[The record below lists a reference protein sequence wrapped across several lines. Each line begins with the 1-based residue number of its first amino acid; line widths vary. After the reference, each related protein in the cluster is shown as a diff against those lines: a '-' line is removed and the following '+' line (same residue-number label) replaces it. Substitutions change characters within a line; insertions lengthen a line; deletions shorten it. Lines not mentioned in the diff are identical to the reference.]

1 MTRRIAFMVLTAV
14 TLLLTGCQATPE
26 TPTVAGKGGEYIETM
41 MNAESADDAS
51 AYDAPKS
58 LEYELDHEIQGVRT
72 HVRVSADVLVP
83 EASASVA
90 TVSPA
95 DISFHA
101 VSGLLNAVGPDRPI
115 YDMDTCA
122 MVEFKSDIQRQIDS
136 YEQEMAA
143 AQAEGA
149 DTSFYTDMLS
159 QLYQAQAAAPDS
171 VEEANAMLASGQLQP
186 ITVLTGGGFMSTP
199 DEGTAVTNDRIEPF
213 DLTSENYDDKYY
225 HLILGMGTAQTA
237 TLTLNTRYDS
247 EMPQIMEYTDT
258 SSTAVPSY
266 ISDLSVMDGFPVSL
280 DEAVSS
286 AETVAR
292 SIDPGLRYYDAA
304 AAIDGLRAAED
315 NETVPIGY
323 QLFFTRDHS
332 GVQTTYAVPG
342 GDSDGGGRSD
352 AVYSED
358 YPQEALVIV
367 VTEKGIFSVCYTAP
381 QTVSAVETEN
391 VRLLPFEEV
400 KSVFD
405 KNIVLTKGAGDL
417 DLYIRIDHVRLGMMR
432 IAQPNSRD
440 FLVVPVWDFIGG
452 SVTESEFTEHS
463 DADYWN
469 MIQDDPNVSYLTVN
483 AINGAVISRSLG
495 Y

>member
-1 MTRRIAFMVLTAV
+1 MTRRITFMALAAV
-14 TLLLTGCQATPE
+14 TLLSGCQATPE
-26 TPTVAGKGGEYIETM
+26 TPAVAGKGGEYIETM
-41 MNAESADDAS
+41 VDAESADDAS
-51 AYDAPKS
+51 AYEAPES

-83 EASASVA
+83 EASVSVA

-95 DISFHA
+95 DISFDA
-101 VSGLLNAVGPDRPI
+101 VRELLNAVGSDRPL

-122 MVEFKSDIQRQIDS
+122 VVEFKSDIQRQIDS
-136 YEQEMAA
+136 CEQEMAA

-171 VEEANAMLASGQLQP
+171 VEDANAMLASGQLQP
-186 ITVLTGGGFMSTP
+186 ITVLTGGGLMSTP
-199 DEGTAVTNDRIEPF
+199 DEATAVTNDRIEPF
-213 DLTSENYDDKYY
+213 ELTAENYDDKYY

-237 TLTLNTRYDS
+237 TLTLNARYDS
-247 EMPQIMEYTDT
+247 DMPQIMEYTDT
-258 SSTAVPSY
+258 SATVAPMY
-266 ISDLSVMDGFPVSL
+266 TSDLNIMDGFPLSL
-280 DEAVSS
+280 EDAVSS
-286 AETVAR
+286 AETAAR

-304 AAIDGLRAAED
+304 AVIDGLRAAED

-323 QLFFTRDHS
+323 QLFFTRDYN
-332 GVQTTYAVPG
+332 GVQATYAVPG
-342 GDSDGGGRSD
+342 GAPDGGGPSD

-358 YPQEALVIV
+358 YPQEALMIV
-367 VTEKGIFSVCYTAP
+367 VTEKGIFSVSYSAP

-391 VRLLPFEEV
+391 ASLLPFEEV
-400 KSVFD
+400 KRIFD
-405 KNIVLTKGAGDL
+405 QNIVLTRSSG

-432 IAQPNSRD
+432 IAQPNSQD

-452 SVTESEFTEHS
+452 SITESEFTEHS
-463 DADYWN
+463 DEDYWN
-469 MIQDDPNVSYLTVN
+469 MIPDNPNVSYLTVN